1 MGNRA
6 TVIKLICFLK
16 RKPGLSEDEFHTH
29 WREVHGP
36 LVKSTK
42 SGQYAVAYEQNHR
55 TDGPLAQMGAADF
68 DGVTVQWYR
77 SVDDF
82 IASTRE
88 ADYAAI
94 ADDMTNFL
102 DTDKL
107 TWILTEEAEVVWDN
121 RSS

>member
-1 MGNRA
+1 
-6 TVIKLICFLK
+6 VIKLICFLR
-16 RKPGLSEDEFHTH
+16 RKQDMSEADFHSH

-55 TDGPLAQMGAADF
+55 IAGLPREFPASDF
-68 DGVTVQWYR
+68 DGVTIQWYR

-82 IASTRE
+82 IASTQE
-88 ADYAAI
+88 PDYALI
-94 ADDMTNFL
+94 ADDMTKFL
-102 DTDKL
+102 DLERL
-107 TWILTEEAEVVWDN
+107 TFILTEEAEVIWDD

>member
-1 MGNRA
+1 M
-6 TVIKLICFLK
+6 IKLICFLR
-16 RKPGLSEDEFHTH
+16 RKDGMSEEAFHKH

-55 TDGPLAQMGAADF
+55 VSGLPSAFPAADF
-68 DGVTVQWYR
+68 DGVTIQWYR

-82 IASTRE
+82 IASTQE
-88 ADYAAI
+88 PDYAQI
-94 ADDMTNFL
+94 ADDMTAFL
-102 DTDKL
+102 DIDKL
-107 TWILTEEAEVVWDN
+107 TFILTEDAETIWDN